1 MLLSMTGFGNAV
13 RQSESAYVSIELK
26 AVNNRY
32 LKVSMRL
39 PDVVARFESDIEK
52 LVRENIARGAI
63 QLSFRVRL
71 TSQSSGYSI
80 DRMVL
85 DTYLRQ
91 LAEVTK
97 ELPAEKVSPVALS
110 ELLQLPGVVSESEL
124 SVETVESVWPTLEAA
139 LRETLDHFHDFRRTE
154 GASMLQDLK
163 LQCDSIEQQVDEVEK
178 HAPVV
183 VSEYREKLLE
193 RVRKAIQDT
202 DVPLEDKDVIR
213 EVAMFADRCD
223 INEEIT
229 RLRSHIQQFHRFLD
243 DKKSMGRKL
252 EFLGQEMF
260 REINTIGSKANNVTI
275 AHNVVEMKA
284 AIERIREIL
293 QNVE

>member
-1 MLLSMTGFGNAV
+1 MLLSMTGFGNAI
-13 RQSESAYVSIELK
+13 RQSETAYVSIELK

-39 PDVVARFESDIEK
+39 PDVVARFESDIEN
-52 LVRENIARGAI
+52 LVRRNIARGAI

-71 TSQSSGYSI
+71 TSQSSGFSI
-80 DRMVL
+80 DRSVL
-85 DTYLRQ
+85 DSYLRQ
-91 LAEVTK
+91 LAEVTN
-97 ELPAEKVSPVALS
+97 ELPAEEASPVALS
-110 ELLQLPGVVSESEL
+110 DLLQLPGVVSESEL
-124 SVETVESVWPTLEAA
+124 SAESVESVWPTLEAA
-139 LRETLDHFHDFRRTE
+139 LRETLEHFHDFRRTE
-154 GASMLQDLK
+154 GESMLQDLK
-163 LQCDSIEQQVDEVEK
+163 LQCSSIEQQVDEVEK
-178 HAPVV
+178 FAPIV

-213 EVAMFADRCD
+213 EVALFADRCD

-243 DKKSMGRKL
+243 DEKSLGRKL

-275 AHNVVEMKA
+275 AHSVVEMKA
-284 AIERIREIL
+284 AIERIREVL

>member
-1 MLLSMTGFGNAV
+1 VLLSMTGFGNAV

-80 DRMVL
+80 DRTVL
-85 DTYLRQ
+85 DTYLQQ
-91 LAEVTK
+91 LAAVTK
-97 ELPAEKVSPVALS
+97 ELPAEKASPVALS
-110 ELLQLPGVVSESEL
+110 DLLQLPGVVSEAEL

-139 LRETLDHFHDFRRTE
+139 LRETLDHFQDFRRTE

-163 LQCDSIEQQVDEVEK
+163 LQCNSIEQQVGEVEE

-183 VSEYREKLLE
+183 VSEYRQKLLE

-202 DVPLEDKDVIR
+202 EVPLEDKDVIR

-243 DKKSMGRKL
+243 DEKSMGRKL

-284 AIERIREIL
+284 YIERIREIL